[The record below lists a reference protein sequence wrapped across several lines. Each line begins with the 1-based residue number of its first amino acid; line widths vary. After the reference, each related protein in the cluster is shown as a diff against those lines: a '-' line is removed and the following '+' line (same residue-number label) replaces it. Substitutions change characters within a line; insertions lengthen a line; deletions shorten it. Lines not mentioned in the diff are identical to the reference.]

1 MFNMENLEQH
11 FIQIQKYINLFEY
24 KYELITNEYTMTK
37 IIVTTDDNIFTS
49 LFMNYLLQYC
59 NKNNMIFSIVY
70 NKHNKKTEIRIR
82 ENYL

>member
-1 MFNMENLEQH
+1 MNITEH
-11 FIQIQKYINLFEY
+11 FIQIQKYIDLFEY

-37 IIVTTDDNIFTS
+37 IIITTEDNIFTS

-70 NKHNKKTEIRIR
+70 STKNKKTEIRIR